1 VYDLIIIGGGPSGS
15 SAARIAGKSNL
26 DTLLIEKESFP
37 RYKPCGGGLSEQ
49 AMSYLDFAV
58 PDHILE
64 RNVYGARV
72 HYRDRKIEQQKKH
85 RIAATVSRSVFDS
98 YLLHKAEETK
108 IKVNYSEKVLD
119 IIENESRVEVISNRD
134 TYRAKFAVIAEGSS
148 GKLKNIIRR
157 KDRKNEFAVCAVTEI
172 PASNQEIDGYIH
184 HSIDIHFGI
193 ANRGYGWVFPHERY
207 FSVGIGGLAQDMSQP
222 RKVLAEFLAH
232 NGFSEFDVDDFTV
245 HTIPAGGFKRK
256 LHGDRTILVGDSGG
270 HADSFLGEGIA
281 YAIRSGQI
289 AAKVIL
295 RNLNDNAQVDL
306 HSYEDLC
313 EKEFGDNL
321 RYALFL
327 SKLMHKFPGIFFRLF
342 ASQSIVLNKYLEV
355 PAKRISYKEY
365 IKWLVPRV
373 PFLLISKSK

>member
-1 VYDLIIIGGGPSGS
+1 MYDLIIIGGGPSGS

-72 HYRDRKIEQQKKH
+72 HYRNWKIEQQKKY
-85 RIAATVSRSVFDS
+85 RIAATVSRSVFDG

-119 IIENESRVEVISNRD
+119 IIEHQSHVDVISDKD
-134 TYRAKFAVIAEGSS
+134 TYRAKFAIIAEGSS
-148 GKLKNIIRR
+148 GKLKNTIRR
-157 KDRKNEFAVCAVTEI
+157 KDRENEFAVCAVTEI
-172 PASNQEIDGYIH
+172 PASNQEIDGYIYD
-184 HSIDIHFGI
+184 SIDIHFGI
-193 ANRGYGWVFPHERY
+193 ANLGYGWVFPHERY

-222 RKVLAEFLAH
+222 KKVLAEFLTH
-232 NGFSEFDVDDFTV
+232 NGFNEFDVDDFKV
-245 HTIPAGGFKRK
+245 HTIPAGGIKRK
-256 LHGDRTILVGDSGG
+256 LYGNRTILVGDSGG

-289 AAKVIL
+289 AAEVIL
-295 RNLNDNAQVDL
+295 RNLNDNAKVDL
-306 HSYEDLC
+306 HSYKDRC
-313 EKEFGDNL
+313 QKEFGDNL
-321 RYALFL
+321 RYSLIL
-327 SKLMHKFPGIFFRLF
+327 SKLMHKFPNVFFRIL
-342 ASQSIVLNKYLEV
+342 ASQSTVLNKYLEV

-373 PFLLISKSK
+373 PVLLVSRSK